1 MKKLSYDILSL
12 KEQLLLSKQ
21 EEASDNSRELEQLK
35 RSLTKI
41 IQNELTPRQREII
54 DLYYYHNLNTV
65 EIAKLL
71 HINKYSVSRTKRLA
85 MKTIKRFLQYSF
97 H

>member
-12 KEQLLLSKQ
+12 KEQLSLSKW
-21 EEASDNSRELEQLK
+21 EEGADNRKDLQQLK
-35 RSLTKI
+35 RSLIQI

-54 DLYYYHNLNTV
+54 DLYYYHNLNTT
-65 EIAKLL
+65 EISNLL
-71 HINKYSVSRTKRLA
+71 HIHKSTVSRTKKLA
-85 MKTIKRFLQYSF
+85 IKTIKRFLQYSF

>member
-12 KEQLLLSKQ
+12 KEQFAVSNWEEESNNSKDF
-21 EEASDNSRELEQLK
+21 EKLK
-35 RSLTKI
+35 CNLAKI

-71 HINKYSVSRTKRLA
+71 HIHKSTVSRTKNLA
-85 MKTIKRFLQYSF
+85 LKTIKRFLQYYF
-97 H
+97 